1 MGNTL
6 SSAPIVLNLPAD
18 RNLMLVVRLT
28 AAGVIAKAGV
38 TIDRMDDIK
47 MAVEEVCGCLMDQQN
62 PPGRINLC
70 FQVVDRRLEVRA
82 EATDIP
88 HAVGDIDA
96 DALEI
101 MTCILQSL
109 VDQVEFQVADGF
121 IAAISLWT
129 AL

>member
-28 AAGVIAKAGV
+28 AAGVIAKAGA

-47 MAVEEVCGCLMDQQN
+47 MAVEEACGCLMDQRN

-70 FQVVDRRLEVRA
+70 FQVADRRLEVRA

-88 HAVGDIDA
+88 RASGDIDA

-109 VDQVEFQVADGF
+109 VDCVEFQVADGF
-121 IAAISLWT
+121 IAAISLRT